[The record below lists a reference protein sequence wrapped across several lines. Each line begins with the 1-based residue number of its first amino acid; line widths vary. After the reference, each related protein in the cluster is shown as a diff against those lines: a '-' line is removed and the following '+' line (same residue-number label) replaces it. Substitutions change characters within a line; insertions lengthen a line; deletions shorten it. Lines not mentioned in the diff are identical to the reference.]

1 MAELKTRPT
10 DASVAEFLAVI
21 EDPKRRADSET
32 LVTLMREATGAE
44 PVLWGPSIIGFGNYD
59 YRYPDGRTLDWFQI
73 GFSPRK
79 QNLSL
84 YLMGGLDRHAVL
96 LSQLGKTKRS
106 QSCLYINRLSDIDM
120 PTLRALLAQAVAQ
133 LQAK

>member
-10 DASVAEFLAVI
+10 DASVPEYLAAI
-21 EDPKRRADSET
+21 EDPKRRADCEA

-44 PVLWGPSIIGFGNYD
+44 PVLWGPSIIGFGGYQ
-59 YRYPDGRTLDWFQI
+59 YTYPDGRTMDWFPL

-79 QNLSL
+79 QELAL
-84 YLMGGLDRHAVL
+84 YLVGGLEQHSERLA
-96 LSQLGKTKRS
+96 QLGKYKTGKG
-106 QSCLYINRLSDIDM
+106 CLYIKRLADIDV

-133 LQAK
+133 LKP